1 MNERERER
9 EREREEKKILVIIDA
24 SQMREKAKKIFSK
37 SFYPNFTQASMVS
50 SHSYEN
56 QCWVVLSS
64 SKKQPV
70 STGGVHMD
78 PSWTVLQI

>member
-1 MNERERER
+1 MNERERE
-9 EREREEKKILVIIDA
+9 EKTILVIIYA
-24 SQMREKAKKIFSK
+24 SQMRERERKKKIFSK
-37 SFYPNFTQASMVS
+37 SFHPNFTQASMVS

-70 STGGVHMD
+70 GTGWVYMD
-78 PSWTVLQI
+78 PS